1 MILHVWSKLSAAK
14 WEDAWEERFHGPL
27 QTGLAI
33 TRLPGGKT
41 IRVEVYCEKATD
53 ARRIQKEFGGSI
65 RQLKQQNWA
74 ALSAQS
80 LQPVMVRK
88 SLIIAHSEEVAAAM
102 RTAHPDRHVLCIP
115 GELAFG
121 TGDHATTSTC
131 LRILADYAAE
141 KQRAATPWSL
151 LDLGCG
157 TGILAIA
164 AAKLGA
170 APVDGFDYDPAAVK
184 VANKNVKL
192 NGARKLRFTQDDVT
206 TWKPAQQY
214 DVVAANIFF
223 DVLTLSFPRIASAAK
238 PGGMVIVSG
247 ILHTYA
253 EECLAS
259 GKKAGLKFDK
269 PIRRGKWVTAV
280 GYRPAGANRK
290 R

>member
-1 MILHVWSKLSAAK
+1 MMHVWSKLSAAK

-41 IRVEVYCEKATD
+41 IRVEVYCQRAAD
-53 ARRIQKEFGGSI
+53 ARRIQREFGGSI
-65 RQLKQQNWA
+65 RVLKNQNWA
-74 ALSAQS
+74 AASAES
-80 LQPVMVRK
+80 LQPVLVRQ
-88 SLIIAHSEEVAAAM
+88 SLIIAHSGETAERM
-102 RTAHPDRHVLCIP
+102 RTAHPERQVLCIP
-115 GELAFG
+115 GEMAFG

-131 LRILADYAAE
+131 LRILADYAAQ
-141 KQRAATPWSL
+141 KRAAAWSL

-170 APVDGFDYDPAAVK
+170 KPVEGFDHDPAAVR
-184 VANKNVKL
+184 VANRNARL
-192 NGARKLRFTQDDVT
+192 NSVRGLRLTQDDVT
-206 TWKPAQQY
+206 TWKPARRY

-223 DVLTLSFPRIASAAK
+223 DVLTLSFPRIAAAVK

-247 ILHTYA
+247 ILHTHA
-253 EECLAS
+253 AECLAA
-259 GKKAGLKFDK
+259 GRKARLKFDK

-280 GYRPAGANRK
+280 GHRS
-290 R
+290 

>member
-41 IRVEVYCEKATD
+41 IRVEVYCEKAAD
-53 ARRIQKEFGGSI
+53 ARRIQKEFGGSV
-65 RQLKQQNWA
+65 RQLKPQNWA
-74 ALSAQS
+74 AVSAQS
-80 LQPVMVRK
+80 LQPVMIRK
-88 SLIIAHSEEVAAAM
+88 SLVIAHSEEAAETQ
-102 RTAHPDRHVLCIP
+102 RKAHPDRQVLCIP

-121 TGDHATTSTC
+121 TGDHATTSTV
-131 LRILADYAAE
+131 LRVIADYAAE
-141 KQRAATPWSL
+141 RSRAGVPWSL

-184 VANKNVKL
+184 VANKNARL
-192 NGARKLRFTQDDVT
+192 NGVRRLRFTRDDVT
-206 TWKPAQQY
+206 TWQPSQQY
-214 DVVAANIFF
+214 DIVAANIFF
-223 DVLTLSFPRIASAAK
+223 DVLTLSFPRIAAAAR
-238 PGGMVIVSG
+238 PGGMIIVSG

-253 EECLAS
+253 AECLAS
-259 GKKAGLKFDK
+259 GKKAGIKFDK

-280 GYRPAGANRK
+280 GHRR
-290 R
+290 

>member
-1 MILHVWSKLSAAK
+1 MMLHVWSKLSAAK

-41 IRVEVYCEKATD
+41 IRVEVYCEKAAD
-53 ARRIQKEFGGSI
+53 ARRIQKEFGGTV

-74 ALSAQS
+74 AISAQS

-88 SLIIAHSEEVAAAM
+88 SLIITHSGEAAAEM
-102 RTAHPDRHVLCIP
+102 RTAHPDRNVLCIP

-131 LRILADYAAE
+131 LRILADYAAG
-141 KQRAATPWSL
+141 KQRADAPWSL

-170 APVDGFDYDPAAVK
+170 GPVDGFDYDPAAVK
-184 VANKNVKL
+184 VANKNARL
-192 NGARKLRFTQDDVT
+192 NGLRKLRFTQDDVT
-206 TWKPAQQY
+206 TWKPSRQY

-223 DVLTLSFPRIASAAK
+223 DVLTLSFPRIAAAAK

-253 EECLAS
+253 AECLAS

-269 PIRRGKWVTAV
+269 PVRRGKWVTAV
-280 GYRPAGANRK
+280 GCRR
-290 R
+290 